1 VIIKTSIEGALMFD
15 TKNISTQTIICQ
27 KRGQKNIYRN
37 IIQTFDNRILICTEE
52 GIFEFN
58 IKTNIFKH

>member
-1 VIIKTSIEGALMFD
+1 MFD